1 MDFEPGE
8 DVGYQNV
15 AYLRENGPASAADLP
30 TEVTTRQR
38 AVGVYSFTIQG
49 GSGSD
54 GISLPGSLRK
64 VYYLD
69 EHSPSVVIMA
79 FLETNE
85 GLLDKATS
93 KGLVRRFGGHGAEW
107 RDAAREVLR
116 EEFDLL
122 ITDPTPDSR
131 GEPQKVKC
139 WHCGEHVADLETHLS
154 EACPESGS

>member
-1 MDFEPGE
+1 MDFEPGD

-15 AYLRENGPASAADLP
+15 AYLRENGPAPAADLP
-30 TEVTTRQR
+30 TEVATRHR

-69 EHSPSVVIMA
+69 EHSPSDVITV
-79 FLETNE
+79 FLETND
-85 GLLDKATS
+85 GLLEEATT

-107 RDAAREVLR
+107 RDAARTVLR

-122 ITDPTPDSR
+122 SSDPTPESR
-131 GEPQKVKC
+131 GEPQRVKC
-139 WHCGEHVADLETHLS
+139 WRCDEYVVDLETHLVA
-154 EACPESGS
+154 ECPESDS